1 VPGFWR
7 RLLGGTDRDSKQE
20 TPEARRDDGDEKDG
34 EDEEDLGETVDLPLT
49 DVLDLHSFPPR
60 DVPDLVREYLD
71 AAHAAGFRK
80 LRIVHGKGRG
90 VQREIVR
97 KILAADPRVRS
108 FGDPPGEAG
117 GWGATWVE
125 LG

>member
-1 VPGFWR
+1 MAGLWQR
-7 RLLGGTDRDSKQE
+7 MIEGLGGKRSAQPPP
-20 TPEARRDDGDEKDG
+20 PEPVPFVE
-34 EDEEDLGETVDLPLT
+34 EEDLPETVVLALS

-60 DVPDLVREYLD
+60 QVADLVREYLD
-71 AAHAAGFRK
+71 AAYGSGFRHV
-80 LRIVHGKGRG
+80 RIIHGKGKG

-97 KILAADPRVRS
+97 KILAADPRVIS

-125 LG
+125 MR